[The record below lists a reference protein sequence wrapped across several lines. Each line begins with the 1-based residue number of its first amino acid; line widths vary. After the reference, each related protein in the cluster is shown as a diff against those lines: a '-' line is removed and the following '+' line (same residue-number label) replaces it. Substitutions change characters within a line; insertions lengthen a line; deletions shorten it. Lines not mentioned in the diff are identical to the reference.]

1 MKKVL
6 LIGADGMLGGE
17 LKERLEKKY
26 EVTGTTIETL
36 DITDRQ
42 AVLIKAKEINPDY
55 VINCAAYT
63 NVDGC
68 EVNYDLANTVNGL
81 AVENISAAAKEN
93 DSIFIHISTDYVFDG
108 KLDIDKIYTE
118 DMEPGPISAYG
129 KTKLIGE
136 ENAAKAEKYY
146 ILRTAWLYGLG
157 GKNFVK
163 TMLKLSETHDTL
175 KVVADQHGSPT
186 CTTTLCEIIE
196 TVMEKEPEYGVYH
209 STNEGFTTWYEFTK
223 KIFEIAG
230 KSTVVN
236 PVTSEEYKVL
246 NPASTDRPKNS
257 MLSKEKLKS
266 AGIIPAKWEDALK
279 DYLKEE
285 LK

>member
-163 TMLKLSETHDTL
+163 TMLKLSENHDSL
-175 KVVADQHGSPT
+175 NVVCDQHGSPT
-186 CTTTLCEIIE
+186 YAKDLTDIIYKAI
-196 TVMEKEPEYGVYH
+196 EKKIPYGIYNA
-209 STNEGFTTWYEFTK
+209 TNEGFTTWYEFTK